1 MFSHIVD
8 FHVHT
13 DNSYDGNHSATFIC
27 EKAEFNNLRAVAFT
41 DHCEVDRC
49 INDYAHERAVFQ
61 TFFEIAKVK
70 SAFMGRFLVL
80 NGIELGQPSYAPEI
94 AERILNSQ
102 NFDVVLGSIHNLRN
116 GFDPYYADGFT
127 ESEVHEFLKEYFY
140 EMIALCEWGNFDVLA
155 HLTYPLRYFFAKSGI
170 TVDLNN
176 YKTEVDEILRLIAK
190 KDIALEINTAGLRQK
205 LNKLQPE
212 TDVVK
217 RFRELGGKYISVG
230 SDAHYASDLAK
241 DIPEAFKSALLAGF
255 ENITLFQ
262 NRSPI
267 QMSITEEIGL

>member
-80 NGIELGQPSYAPEI
+80 NGIELGQPTYAPEI

-116 GFDPYYADGFT
+116 GFDPYYGESFT
-127 ESEVHEFLKEYFY
+127 DRDVHEFLKEYFY
-140 EMIALCEWGNFDVLA
+140 EMINMCKWGNFDVLA

-170 TVDLNN
+170 AVDLNN

-217 RFRELGGKYISVG
+217 RFKELGGKYVSVG

-241 DIPEAFKSALLAGF
+241 DIPEAFKSALQAGF

-267 QMSITEEIGL
+267 QMSITKEIEL

>member
-1 MFSHIVD
+1 MYSHIVD

-49 INDYAHERAVFQ
+49 IKDYAHERAVFQ

-70 SAFMGRFLVL
+70 SAFRGRFLVL
-80 NGIELGQPSYAPEI
+80 NGIELGQPAYAPEI

-116 GFDPYYADGFT
+116 GFDPYYGESFT
-127 ESEVHEFLKEYFY
+127 EDETREFLKEYFY
-140 EMIALCEWGNFDVLA
+140 EMKSMCEWGNFDVLA

-170 TVDLNN
+170 NVDLND
-176 YKTEVDEILRLIAK
+176 YKSEVDEILRLIAK

-205 LNKLQPE
+205 LCKLQPE
-212 TDVVK
+212 TDIVR
-217 RFRELGGKYISVG
+217 RFRELGGKFVSVG
-230 SDAHYASDLAK
+230 SDAHYASDLGK
-241 DIPEAFKSALLAGF
+241 DIAEAFKSALDAGF
-255 ENITLFQ
+255 DSITLFQ

-267 QMSITEEIGL
+267 QISITEEI

>member
-1 MFSHIVD
+1 MYSHIVD

-80 NGIELGQPSYAPEI
+80 NGIELGQPTYAPEI

-116 GFDPYYADGFT
+116 GFDPYYGESFT
-127 ESEVHEFLKEYFY
+127 ESDVSEFLKEYFD
-140 EMIALCEWGNFDVLA
+140 EMINMCKWGNFDVLA

-170 TVDLNN
+170 TVDLND
-176 YKTEVDEILRLIAK
+176 YKSEVDEILRLIAK

-205 LNKLQPE
+205 LNRLQPE
-212 TDVVK
+212 TDVVR
-217 RFRELGGKYISVG
+217 RFRELGGKFISVG
-230 SDAHYASDLAK
+230 SDAHYVSDLANG
-241 DIPEAFKSALLAGF
+241 ISEAFKAALDAGF
-255 ENITLFQ
+255 KNITLFQ
-262 NRSPI
+262 NRSPME
-267 QMSITEEIGL
+267 MSIAEEI